1 MPDAYW
7 LEGLKRDPYHADCLL
22 GMAKYR
28 YQMGRLSEAE
38 RYARKGLDAL
48 TKFNM
53 HTQSGDPYYLLGL
66 ILEAQERSAEAY
78 DQYRKA
84 AWNGSAVAK
93 AMARAACI
101 AMQQGDTEI
110 ALTHAQLALSRDA
123 QHPLAPVVMILA
135 YRETGN
141 ENAAQAVIDRVM
153 AEDCMNN
160 LVRWLGG
167 VD

>member
-22 GMAKYR
+22 GMAKYCC
-28 YQMGRLSEAE
+28 QMGRLSEAE
-38 RYARKGLDAL
+38 RYARKGLDSL

-66 ILEAQERSAEAY
+66 ILEEQERTTEAY

-93 AMARAACI
+93 AMVRAACI
-101 AMQQGDTEI
+101 ALKQGDAET
-110 ALTHAQLALSRDA
+110 ALAHA
-123 QHPLAPVVMILA
+123 
-135 YRETGN
+135 G
-141 ENAAQAVIDRVM
+141 
-153 AEDCMNN
+153 
-160 LVRWLGG
+160 WL
-167 VD
+167 